1 MLMKNWIIIAGL
13 ALIIVLGGW
22 YFLAGESPQASAPA
36 SSFRPD
42 SSPSEAPAMNLPP
55 ANPSATNLPVAS
67 PSASPL
73 QGAVLGVSR
82 SSELGEFLV
91 APNGMTLYI
100 FTKDTS
106 GTSNCYDECA
116 ANWPPYTVS
125 SADGLREDTRKEGR
139 EDNRGDDDIE
149 KNIST
154 TRRKDGMLQVTY
166 NGKPLYYWSKDQKPG
181 DTTGQNVGG
190 VWFVLKP

>member
-1 MLMKNWIIIAGL
+1 MLMKNWIIIAVVALVIVAGGL
-13 ALIIVLGGW
+13 
-22 YFLAGESPQASAPA
+22 YFLTGESPQASAPA
-36 SSFRPD
+36 RSLRPD
-42 SSPSEAPAMNLPP
+42 SSAS

-73 QGAVLGVSR
+73 QGAVLGVA
-82 SSELGEFLV
+82 SSPELGSFLV

-100 FTKDTS
+100 FTKDTP

-125 SADGLREDTRKEGR
+125 SADGLREDARIEGR
-139 EDNRGDDDIE
+139 EDNNGDDDIE
-149 KNIST
+149 RNIST
-154 TRRKDGMLQVTY
+154 TKRKDGMLQVTY